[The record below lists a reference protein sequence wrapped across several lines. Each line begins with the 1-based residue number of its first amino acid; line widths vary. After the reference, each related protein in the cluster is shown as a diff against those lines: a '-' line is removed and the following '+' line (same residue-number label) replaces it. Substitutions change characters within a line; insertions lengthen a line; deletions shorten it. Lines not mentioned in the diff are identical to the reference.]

1 MRAVAE
7 KTVPGHARDQVTAIS
22 SDVASPKLFA
32 EMQLIFP
39 NMRWFSLD
47 AMHLCFAVDSHTKK
61 QRVRPTVVGL
71 VMRTIMGKFHIP
83 DPENPN
89 PVPFSGGRLAKWD
102 TDESAMVQLIKDGA
116 MPLEEAEQTLKDM
129 DPNSAMKTLAEFARL
144 IAAVVATYSQR
155 LDIRNDK
162 TTLRKVL
169 LNACSPDRFQWYLN
183 NVRYRTTLPP
193 AQESYLAAGTTRN
206 EQLHARLNAHY
217 HTTCRISKRALD
229 AELDTWLS
237 AEMSVWTRAYGG
249 RLTKRVTRV
258 DMLPFITSTTT
269 IFTQQRWKD
278 FLAATPRMWVS
289 ERKEDAVRKSAK
301 RKGPTDLQ
309 EAIYR
314 SIVDKTVKRPR
325 SSVYLAS
332 GRK

>member
-1 MRAVAE
+1 
-7 KTVPGHARDQVTAIS
+7 
-22 SDVASPKLFA
+22 
-32 EMQLIFP
+32 
-39 NMRWFSLD
+39 
-47 AMHLCFAVDSHTKK
+47 
-61 QRVRPTVVGL
+61 VGL
-71 VMRTIMGKFHIP
+71 VMRSIMGKFNIP
-83 DPENPN
+83 DPENPDQE
-89 PVPFSGGRLAKWD
+89 PFRGGRLDKWD
-102 TDESAMVQLIKDGA
+102 TEEGAMIQQIKDGA
-116 MPLEEAEQTLKDM
+116 MPLAEAEQTLKDM
-129 DPNSAMKTLAEFARL
+129 NPNSAMKTLAEFARL
-144 IAAVVATYSQR
+144 IAAVVATYTQR
-155 LDIRNDK
+155 LDIKNDK

-169 LNACSPDRFQWYLN
+169 LNACSPDRFQWYMN

-217 HTTCRISKRALD
+217 HTTVRISKRALD

-237 AEMSVWTRAYGG
+237 AEMSVWTRAYGS

-258 DMLPFITSTTT
+258 DMLPFVTATTT

-278 FLAATPRMWVS
+278 FLAATPRVWVS
-289 ERKEDAVRKSAK
+289 EPKEDAVRKSAK

-325 SSVYLAS
+325 ASVYLAS